1 MLYSISVNY
10 KTADS
15 EHRGFFVLNEGEQ
28 NELLGGLKNK
38 GFIRGGVVLNTCNRS
53 EIYLSLYD
61 SRMEETLSMIS
72 EVISEKGADGAMIRK
87 CGMFYEGERAVRHLF
102 RVTGGLDSMVLGET
116 EILRQV
122 REAYVR
128 SVENGFADTEIN
140 IVFQDAL
147 AFSKKARTETDISC
161 TPVSVGT
168 LTANRILSYITE
180 KKLRKTVM
188 VTGAAGQIGSI
199 VVKDLTA
206 KGIHVIGTSRLYGT
220 EEGAVKSDECGGKAP
235 KGNFTKIHTKRRLEF
250 LGEVSAVVS
259 ATTSPH
265 YLFTLEEFSR
275 SVSPDEEKLLV
286 DLAVPADID
295 RRLASYGRIHLI
307 GIDDIRKMAEHNN
320 TLLLDEAQK
329 AEILM
334 DSSLSDTMKK
344 IYFREFCAETDFSD
358 KEEWYRK
365 MLFYLK
371 ENLLAQD
378 FKRVLECIK
387 K

>member
-1 MLYSISVNY
+1 M
-10 KTADS
+10 
-15 EHRGFFVLNEGEQ
+15 
-28 NELLGGLKNK
+28 
-38 GFIRGGVVLNTCNRS
+38 
-53 EIYLSLYD
+53 
-61 SRMEETLSMIS
+61 
-72 EVISEKGADGAMIRK
+72 
-87 CGMFYEGERAVRHLF
+87 
-102 RVTGGLDSMVLGET
+102 
-116 EILRQV
+116 
-122 REAYVR
+122 
-128 SVENGFADTEIN
+128 
-140 IVFQDAL
+140 
-147 AFSKKARTETDISC
+147 
-161 TPVSVGT
+161 
-168 LTANRILSYITE
+168 
-180 KKLRKTVM
+180 
-188 VTGAAGQIGSI
+188 
-199 VVKDLTA
+199 
-206 KGIHVIGTSRLYGT
+206 
-220 EEGAVKSDECGGKAP
+220 
-235 KGNFTKIHTKRRLEF
+235 
-250 LGEVSAVVS
+250 
-259 ATTSPH
+259 
-265 YLFTLEEFSR
+265 EEFSR